1 LLFTGYNNPHWEKAK
16 FGLSGLKRSIMN
28 KTELLTILRES
39 RKEHLQAIEGLT
51 EEEMNEPGV
60 IGDWS
65 VKDILS
71 HLTRWEAELVKM
83 LWQISQG
90 ITPSG
95 LAVSETPEEVI
106 DELNA
111 RWVQEDRDR
120 SLSQVLED
128 FHGVRKQ
135 TIRRVEALSE
145 EELTDAKRY
154 AWLGDVPLWKWVA
167 IESYEHD
174 AEHFSQIQAW
184 REKRGV

>member
-1 LLFTGYNNPHWEKAK
+1 MDKTG
-16 FGLSGLKRSIMN
+16 
-28 KTELLTILRES
+28 LLTILRKSHEDF
-39 RKEHLQAIEGLT
+39 LQAIEGLT

-60 IGDWS
+60 NGDWS

-71 HLTRWEAELVKM
+71 HLTRWEAELVKL
-83 LWQISQG
+83 LWQTSQG
-90 ITPSG
+90 ITPGG
-95 LAVSETPEEVI
+95 LAVSATSEEV

-135 TIRRVEALSE
+135 TIRRVEAFSE
-145 EELTDAKRY
+145 EDLTDVKRY
-154 AWLGDVPLWKWVA
+154 AWLEEVPLWKRIA
-167 IESYEHD
+167 IESYEHE
-174 AEHFSQIQAW
+174 AEHLSQIQAW

>member
-1 LLFTGYNNPHWEKAK
+1 
-16 FGLSGLKRSIMN
+16 MN
-28 KTELLTILRES
+28 KPELLTALRKSHEDF
-39 RKEHLQAIEGLT
+39 LQAIEGLT

-60 IGDWS
+60 NGDWS

-71 HLTRWEAELVKM
+71 HLTRWEAELVKL
-83 LWQISQG
+83 LWQTSQG

-95 LAVSETPEEVI
+95 LAISATSEEV

-111 RWVQEDRDR
+111 RWVQEDRER

-128 FHGVRKQ
+128 LHGVRKQ

-145 EELTDAKRY
+145 EDLTDAKRY
-154 AWLGDVPLWKWVA
+154 AWLGEVPLWKWIA
-167 IESYEHD
+167 IESYEHE
-174 AEHFSQIQAW
+174 AEHLSQIQAW